1 LVCHWFFRETPKSSV
16 SSDAIND
23 GEMMNIKEIQEKLE
37 AFATERDWAQ
47 FHSPKNLSMALAG
60 EVGELLEIFQWMT
73 EEQSKN
79 LTDVDKRKVSEELAD
94 IMIYLLKLADK
105 TGIDINQS
113 VIDKI
118 EINARK
124 YPIEKAK
131 GSAKKYTE
139 LDS

>member
-1 LVCHWFFRETPKSSV
+1 
-16 SSDAIND
+16 
-23 GEMMNIKEIQEKLE
+23 MMNIKEIQEKLE